1 MLTHELE
8 IINKLG
14 LHARASSKL
23 VQVASS
29 FKSDI
34 HIERNGRKANAKSI
48 MSLMMLAAA
57 KGSRITLICSGEDEE
72 QAQQKIIELF
82 AGRFGEA
89 E

>member
-1 MLTHELE
+1 MYSIGSRFGDKRT
-8 IINKLG
+8 ICSI
-14 LHARASSKL
+14 SSTPKNCL
-23 VQVASS
+23 IRIC
-29 FKSDI
+29 I

-57 KGSRITLICSGEDEE
+57 KGSLITLICNGEDEE